1 MPLKKELSLLELT
14 LCGVGIIVGAG
25 IYALIGEGAALAG
38 NALWLSFALA
48 AVIAGT
54 TGLSYAELSS
64 MYPKAGAEYDFAKHA
79 FGNKA
84 AFIVGWLVIF
94 ASIVSATVVAIGF
107 GRYFGAY
114 FGINWIYGALLII
127 ALSTII
133 MLFGIEL
140 SAKVASA
147 ITILEV
153 LGLIFIIFVG
163 IPHMGNVNIFEM
175 KSVGGVLSAA
185 ALVFFAFIGFEEIV
199 RLSEETKNAKK
210 VVPKALVL
218 SIAITTLLYMLV
230 AIASVSIVGWQ
241 ALAEAP
247 NPLAVVANKGFG
259 ASAYSAL
266 SLIALFSTANTVLLV
281 MLSASR
287 IIYGMSKEHA
297 LPNILH
303 KTSKTGVPYVSV
315 IVTGLLS
322 SVMLAFGS
330 ISFVANAVD
339 FAIFLVFIII
349 NVSLIKLRY
358 TEAAQERVFKVP
370 FSIGKFPVLPLLG
383 ILFTLI
389 LIANID
395 LNVIIFGG
403 IVTVIGLIIALLFE

>member
-1 MPLKKELSLLELT
+1 MPLKRELSLLELT

-48 AVIAGT
+48 AVIAAT

-94 ASIVSATVVAIGF
+94 ASIVGATTVAIGF
-107 GRYFGAY
+107 GKYLGAF
-114 FGINWIYGALLII
+114 FGIDWLYGAALII
-127 ALSTII
+127 VLSTII
-133 MLFGIEL
+133 MLQGIEL

-153 LGLIFIIFVG
+153 LGLVFIIFVG
-163 IPHMGNVNIFEM
+163 LPHIGSVNILEF
-175 KSVGGVLSAA
+175 KSLSGVLSGA

-199 RLSEETKNAKK
+199 RLSEETKNAKR
-210 VVPKALVL
+210 VVPKALIL
-218 SIAITTLLYMLV
+218 SITITTLLYVLV
-230 AIASVSIVGWQ
+230 AIAAVSIVGWQ
-241 ALAEAP
+241 DLAEAP
-247 NPLAVVANKGFG
+247 NPLAVVANRTLGN
-259 ASAYSAL
+259 SAFTAL
-266 SLIALFSTANTVLLV
+266 SLIALFSTANTVLLI

-287 IIYGMSKEHA
+287 IMYGMSQEHA
-297 LPNILH
+297 LPNALH
-303 KTSKTGVPYVSV
+303 KVSRAGVPHISV

-322 SVMLAFGS
+322 LAMLAFGS

-339 FAIFLVFIII
+339 FAIFLVFIVI

-358 TEAAQERVFKVP
+358 TEAARARVFRVP
-370 FSIGKFPVLPLLG
+370 LSIGRFPLLSVLG
-383 ILFTLI
+383 ILFTIVLLSSI
-389 LIANID
+389 E
-395 LNVIIFGG
+395 LNVIIFGT
-403 IVTVIGLIIALLFE
+403 IVTIIGLVIALLFE

>member
-1 MPLKKELSLLELT
+1 MPLKRELSLLELT

-48 AVIAGT
+48 AVIAAT

-84 AFIVGWLVIF
+84 GFIVGWLVIF
-94 ASIVSATVVAIGF
+94 ASIIGATTVAIGF
-107 GRYFGAY
+107 GRYLGA
-114 FGINWIYGALLII
+114 FLGINWLYGAALII
-127 ALSTII
+127 ILSTII
-133 MLFGIEL
+133 MLQGIEL

-153 LGLIFIIFVG
+153 LGLVFIIFVG
-163 IPHMGNVNIFEM
+163 VPHIGNVNILEF
-175 KSVGGVLSAA
+175 KSLSGVLSGA

-210 VVPKALVL
+210 VVPKALIL
-218 SIAITTLLYMLV
+218 SISITTLLYVLV
-230 AIASVSIVGWQ
+230 AISAISIVGWEE
-241 ALAEAP
+241 LANAP
-247 NPLAVVANKGFG
+247 NPLAVVANRTLGN
-259 ASAYSAL
+259 SAFTAL
-266 SLIALFSTANTVLLV
+266 SLIALGSTANTVLLI

-287 IIYGMSKEHA
+287 IIYGMSHEHA
-297 LPNILH
+297 LPNILQR
-303 KTSKTGVPYVSV
+303 TSRAGVPHISV

-322 SVMLAFGS
+322 LALLAFGS

-339 FAIFLVFIII
+339 FAIFLVFIVI

-358 TEAAQERVFKVP
+358 TEALHKRVFRVP
-370 FSIGKFPVLPLLG
+370 LSIGRFPLLSVLG
-383 ILFTLI
+383 ILFTLVLLSSI
-389 LIANID
+389 E
-395 LNVIIFGG
+395 LNVIIFGT
-403 IVTVIGLIIALLFE
+403 IVTIIGLVIALLFE